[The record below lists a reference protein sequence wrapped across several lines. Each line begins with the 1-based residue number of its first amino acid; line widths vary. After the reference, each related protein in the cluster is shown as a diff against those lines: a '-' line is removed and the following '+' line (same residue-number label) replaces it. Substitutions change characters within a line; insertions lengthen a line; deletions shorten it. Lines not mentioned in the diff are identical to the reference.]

1 VGSPDEIPLKFC
13 KSGRHVMNVMT
24 RITSIRL
31 IEQMKAQPEYARTLG
46 LSDTSRYVDESESKG
61 NDLKSQKKSYRQ

>member
-1 VGSPDEIPLKFC
+1 MGSPDESPLSFYK
-13 KSGRHVMNVMT
+13 KWEDAMNVMT

-46 LSDTSRYVDESESKG
+46 LSDTSRYVDESEEKS
-61 NDLKSQKKSYRQ
+61 NDLKSPKKSHRK

>member
-1 VGSPDEIPLKFC
+1 
-13 KSGRHVMNVMT
+13 MNVMT

-31 IEQMKAQPEYARTLG
+31 IEQMKAQPEYAKTLG